1 MPAHIAL
8 LRAVNVGGRTM
19 KMADLVAMARELGL
33 EAPKTLLQS
42 GNLVFQAAGVDAAL
56 QARLEAA
63 AEKRFGY
70 ATDFIVRSARAWR
83 ALIEANPFP
92 RAAEDDPAHLLVMP
106 LKTSPEAGGL
116 ERLRAAVKG
125 PEQVDL
131 SGRDLY
137 LVYPKGIGTSK
148 LTIGV
153 IERALGVRGTGRNWN
168 TVQKLADLAGA

>member
-42 GNLVFQAAGVDAAL
+42 GNLVFQAAGADAAL
-56 QARLEAA
+56 EAKLEAE

-70 ATDFIVRSARAWR
+70 ATDFIVRSAREWR

-92 RAAEDDPAHLLVMP
+92 RAAEDDPSHLLVMS
-106 LKTSPEAGGL
+106 LKTKPAAGGL
-116 ERLRAAVKG
+116 ERLREAIKG

-131 SGRDLY
+131 AGRDLY
-137 LVYPKGIGTSK
+137 LVYPRGIGTSR
-148 LTIGV
+148 LTITV
-153 IERALGVRGTGRNWN
+153 IEHVLGVRCTGRNWN